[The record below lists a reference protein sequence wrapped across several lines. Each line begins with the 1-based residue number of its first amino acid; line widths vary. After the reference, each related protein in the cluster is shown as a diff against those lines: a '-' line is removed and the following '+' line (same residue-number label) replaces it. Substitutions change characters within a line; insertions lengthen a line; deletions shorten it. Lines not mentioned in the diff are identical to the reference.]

1 MKPMADFDTLL
12 YLQTIANHIQDAVY
26 VINKQGDEL
35 FFNNKIE
42 RFEPSQRQHMLDELR
57 SVFLTGKPSFDKYTK
72 YITVDR
78 REVHMLSTIIP
89 IEKHGEI
96 VAVCSINKN
105 ITEMTNLLNKIYKL
119 QEQLHNYCQSSA
131 NLQNGTT
138 YTFDCLIG
146 RSPLMSAVI
155 NKAKKA
161 ACSPAPILL
170 TGETG
175 TGKEIFAQSIHNYG
189 PANSQPF
196 VALNCAAIP
205 ETLLESMI
213 FGTTKGAFT
222 GAENKPG
229 LLEQAGRGT
238 LFLDEINSMSLV
250 LQAKMLRILEE
261 KKFRRLGSNQEEPMN
276 CRIISS
282 SNVDC
287 HNLLAENKMREDFFY
302 RVAVVNLHIPPL
314 RERQQDILLL
324 ARYFISKFNKAY
336 GKQITRLSTDLEE
349 TLQNY
354 SWPGNV
360 RELCHVLENAVNF
373 FDDNEAT
380 LTAAYLPDYF
390 HKQSLIPMHTVEA
403 ATAQNQTLP
412 QTLEGIERQLIIRA
426 LAASKGNITKA
437 ALALGIHRQNLQ
449 VRLKKLGI
457 TKNVQFVVK

>member
-1 MKPMADFDTLL
+1 MADLDTLL

-35 FFNNKIE
+35 FYNNKIE

-72 YITVDR
+72 YVTVDHR
-78 REVHMLSTIIP
+78 DVHMLSTIIP
-89 IEKHGEI
+89 IEKDGEI

-105 ITEMTNLLNKIYKL
+105 ITEMTKLLNKIYKL
-119 QEQLHNYCQSSA
+119 QEQLHNNCQSSE

-146 RSPLMSAVI
+146 RSPLMSAAI
-155 NKAKKA
+155 DKAKKA
-161 ACSPAPILL
+161 AYSPAPLLL

-189 PANSQPF
+189 PAKSQPF

-229 LLEQAGRGT
+229 LLEQAGKGT
-238 LFLDEINSMSLV
+238 LFLDETNSMSLV
-250 LQAKMLRILEE
+250 LQAKMLRVLEE
-261 KKFRRLGSNQEEPMN
+261 KKFRRLGSNQEDPMN

-282 SNVDC
+282 TNVDC
-287 HNLLAENKMREDFFY
+287 RNLLVENKMREDFFY
-302 RVAVVNLHIPPL
+302 RVAVVNLNIPPL

-324 ARYFISKFNKAY
+324 AKYFTNKFNKAY
-336 GKQITRLSTDLEE
+336 GKQITHLSPDLEE
-349 TLQNY
+349 TFLNY
-354 SWPGNV
+354 PWPGNV

-373 FDDNEAT
+373 SDDNETT
-380 LTAAYLPDYF
+380 LTLAYLPDYF
-390 HKQSLIPMHTVEA
+390 HRQSKLPMHTVEL
-403 ATAQNQTLP
+403 ATAPNQTLP
-412 QTLEGIERQLIIRA
+412 QELEKLERHLIISA
-426 LAASKGNITKA
+426 LTTAKGNITKA
-437 ALALGIHRQNLQ
+437 ALSLGIHRQNLQ
-449 VRLKKLGI
+449 IRIKKLGI
-457 TKNVQFVVK
+457 TKNVHFVAK

>member
-72 YITVDR
+72 YITIDR

-119 QEQLHNYCQSSA
+119 QEQLHTHCQSSA

-146 RSPLMSAVI
+146 RSPLIAAVI
-155 NKAKKA
+155 DKAKKA
-161 ACSPAPILL
+161 AFSPAPILL

-189 PANSQPF
+189 PAKSQPF

-250 LQAKMLRILEE
+250 LQAKMLRVLEE

-287 HNLLAENKMREDFFY
+287 YNLLTENKMREDFFY

-324 ARYFISKFNKAY
+324 ARYFINKFNRAY
-336 GKQITRLSTDLEE
+336 GKQVTNLSTDLEK
-349 TLQNY
+349 TFLNY

-360 RELCHVLENAVNF
+360 RELCHVIENAVNF
-373 FDDNEAT
+373 SDNETT
-380 LTAAYLPDYF
+380 LTSAYLPDYF
-390 HKQSLIPMHTVEA
+390 HKQSPIPMPIVE
-403 ATAQNQTLP
+403 TAIEQNQTLP
-412 QTLEGIERQLIIRA
+412 QALEGVERQLIIHA
-426 LAASKGNITKA
+426 LATAKGNITKA
-437 ALALGIHRQNLQ
+437 AVSLGIHRQNLQ

-457 TKNVQFVVK
+457 TKKVHFIAK

>member
-1 MKPMADFDTLL
+1 MADFDALL

-35 FFNNKIE
+35 FYNNKIE

-57 SVFLTGKPSFDKYTK
+57 SVFRSGKPSFDKYTK

-89 IEKHGEI
+89 VEKHGEI

-119 QEQLHNYCQSSA
+119 QEQLHNYCHHSD

-146 RSPLMSAVI
+146 ESPQMSTAI
-155 NKAKKA
+155 DKAKKA
-161 ACSPAPILL
+161 AFNLAPILL

-189 PANSQPF
+189 PAKAQPF

-222 GAENKPG
+222 GAENKSG
-229 LLEQAGRGT
+229 LLEQAGKGT

-250 LQAKMLRILEE
+250 LQAKMLRVLEE
-261 KKFRRLGSNQEEPMN
+261 KKFRRLGSNREELMN

-282 SNVDC
+282 TNVDC
-287 HNLLAENKMREDFFY
+287 RDLLVKNKMREDFFY
-302 RVAVVNLHIPPL
+302 RVAVVNLTIPPL

-324 ARYFISKFNKAY
+324 AKYFINKFSKTY
-336 GKQITRLSTDLEE
+336 GKQLTKLSTDLEE
-349 TLQNY
+349 TFLNY

-360 RELCHVLENAVNF
+360 RELCHVLENAVSF
-373 FDDNEAT
+373 SENETT
-380 LTAAYLPDYF
+380 LTTAYLPDYF
-390 HKQSLIPMHTVEA
+390 HKHSLTPSHTVELA
-403 ATAQNQTLP
+403 NTQNQTLP
-412 QTLEGIERQLIIRA
+412 QALEKFERQLIINA
-426 LAASKGNITKA
+426 LTASKSNITKA
-437 ALALGIHRQNLQ
+437 ALSLGIHRQNLQ
-449 VRLKKLGI
+449 VRLRKLGI
-457 TKNVQFVVK
+457 TKNVHFVAQE

>member
-1 MKPMADFDTLL
+1 MADFDTLL

-35 FFNNKIE
+35 FYNNKIE

-57 SVFLTGKPSFDKYTK
+57 SVFLTGKPSFDQYTK
-72 YITVDR
+72 YITVDH

-119 QEQLHNYCQSSA
+119 QEQLHNYCQNSD

-146 RSPLMSAVI
+146 QSPLMSAVI
-155 NKAKKA
+155 DKAKKA
-161 ACSPAPILL
+161 AFSPAPILL

-189 PANSQPF
+189 PAKSQPF

-222 GAENKPG
+222 GAENKLG
-229 LLEQAGRGT
+229 LLEQAGKGT

-250 LQAKMLRILEE
+250 LQAKLLRVLEE

-282 SNVDC
+282 TNVDC
-287 HNLLAENKMREDFFY
+287 HNLLSENKMREDFYY
-302 RVAVVNLHIPPL
+302 RVAVVNLNIPPL
-314 RERQQDILLL
+314 RKREQDILLL
-324 ARYFISKFNKAY
+324 TKYFANKFNKAY
-336 GKQITRLSTDLEE
+336 GKKIAQLSPDLEE
-349 TLQNY
+349 TFLSY
-354 SWPGNV
+354 PWPGNV
-360 RELCHVLENAVNF
+360 RELCHVLENAINF
-373 FDDNEAT
+373 SDDDET
-380 LTAAYLPDYF
+380 ILTIAYLPDYF
-390 HKQSLIPMHTVEA
+390 HKQSMMPTRTVELA
-403 ATAQNQTLP
+403 AVQNQTLP
-412 QTLEGIERQLIIRA
+412 QALEELERRLIINT
-426 LAASKGNITKA
+426 LAATKGNITKA
-437 ALALGIHRQNLQ
+437 ALELGIHRQNLQ

-457 TKNVQFVVK
+457 AKNVHFVAK